1 MKLYLIAVEGGYLE
15 KSNPSFSK
23 KFLFSLAT
31 VSVLSTCAEAQIS
44 GCGINGNC
52 GTISDSKTGQITIT
66 GNGSS
71 NSLTISS
78 GGTLSNGNNKAIY
91 AHAKDSE
98 TLTIT
103 NLKNEGIINGKV
115 SVENS
120 KGNFTGT
127 ITVNTFE
134 NEGQINGQIYMG
146 IWGSNQGTLTIDNFN
161 NSGTIKADNGNGI
174 LFEGNVHM
182 ETFKNSGM
190 IQANKAIELKGGT
203 IQNFTNDSSGTIQ
216 GNEAG
221 IVINSHINTFEN
233 KGLINSPG
241 KGRYSNGIWIS
252 SGANIE
258 TFKNS
263 GTISG
268 GNGISTQGG
277 TIKTFTN
284 SGTISGGN
292 GIDLSNGTIDN
303 FTNSGTIVSN
313 GEKEPGDNITS
324 GTSSSIKIT
333 QSHIKTFDNQGS
345 ISGKFGVKLLGA
357 TIDNFTNS
365 GTIESNSK
373 HKNGAAVSISN
384 IYAIGSTIEKFE
396 NSGTIKANNAS
407 GILIEAGNKIGTL
420 TNKGTIEASLYG
432 IGFFSVDEHGGQI
445 DIGKITIETNGVIK
459 AGQNG
464 IHIDGSERGIKGEGI
479 DVKGRLEGGNAGIYI
494 GGGKQ
499 VSTSIKVSGTIQG
512 GNGGIIN
519 TGTIGQEGQE
529 KQQYGITIED
539 NGLIT
544 STNGSGILNTENGII
559 YGNIINQS
567 NNDLS
572 LKNDSD
578 ATITSGIVNSGS
590 GTIHINNQGSI
601 GKNENGNNI
610 TNDGDGNIV
619 VEDWVVSTG
628 DDGKLEGI
636 VVGGDKTDNVII
648 DNVTI
653 DQGGLDLGELE
664 DISNIVSGVKPGQ
677 VGNIGINGSGEISL
691 GFDPITG
698 KLSTDFN
705 LNASIAGATF
715 RSLINTTSRRA
726 SFIDSVMGNSMQH
739 FAFAKSN
746 TSIAMQEKGNL
757 YANASDYIKN
767 DFNNGSYGYNK
778 EHSLFILPYTSS
790 QNVEL
795 SLNEE
800 SRGHTRG
807 TIIGYSTLKD
817 SGIYGVYVGYEDT
830 KMSSTYFDINNRSYY
845 TGLKYFN
852 TLFTTSKGQE
862 VYLKA
867 QGKTAFIKNKL
878 SKKIGK
884 SEAEASPNSYAY
896 GMSGDLGM
904 NFNHGDNI
912 FSPEAGLVY
921 EGGYT
926 EAFSMINTKGQAT
939 VMGGERTYANYLNLL
954 STRTSFTWFRDWL
967 PNLKTSMTL
976 GAKFNINP
984 QVKAKARFGQVK
996 VKDEFYLPR
1005 VQRYVTTSMIVPLNN
1020 VFYFSLNYNG
1030 MFDSKGDTHTGFAQF
1045 NYIW

>member
-1 MKLYLIAVEGGYLE
+1 M
-15 KSNPSFSK
+15 
-23 KFLFSLAT
+23 
-31 VSVLSTCAEAQIS
+31 Q
-44 GCGINGNC
+44 
-52 GTISDSKTGQITIT
+52 
-66 GNGSS
+66 
-71 NSLTISS
+71 
-78 GGTLSNGNNKAIY
+78 
-91 AHAKDSE
+91 
-98 TLTIT
+98 
-103 NLKNEGIINGKV
+103 
-115 SVENS
+115 
-120 KGNFTGT
+120 
-127 ITVNTFE
+127 
-134 NEGQINGQIYMG
+134 
-146 IWGSNQGTLTIDNFN
+146 
-161 NSGTIKADNGNGI
+161 
-174 LFEGNVHM
+174 
-182 ETFKNSGM
+182 
-190 IQANKAIELKGGT
+190 
-203 IQNFTNDSSGTIQ
+203 
-216 GNEAG
+216 
-221 IVINSHINTFEN
+221 
-233 KGLINSPG
+233 
-241 KGRYSNGIWIS
+241 
-252 SGANIE
+252 
-258 TFKNS
+258 
-263 GTISG
+263 
-268 GNGISTQGG
+268 
-277 TIKTFTN
+277 
-284 SGTISGGN
+284 
-292 GIDLSNGTIDN
+292 
-303 FTNSGTIVSN
+303 
-313 GEKEPGDNITS
+313 
-324 GTSSSIKIT
+324 
-333 QSHIKTFDNQGS
+333 
-345 ISGKFGVKLLGA
+345 
-357 TIDNFTNS
+357 
-365 GTIESNSK
+365 K
-373 HKNGAAVSISN
+373 H
-384 IYAIGSTIEKFE
+384 
-396 NSGTIKANNAS
+396 
-407 GILIEAGNKIGTL
+407 
-420 TNKGTIEASLYG
+420 
-432 IGFFSVDEHGGQI
+432 
-445 DIGKITIETNGVIK
+445 
-459 AGQNG
+459 
-464 IHIDGSERGIKGEGI
+464 
-479 DVKGRLEGGNAGIYI
+479 
-494 GGGKQ
+494 
-499 VSTSIKVSGTIQG
+499 
-512 GNGGIIN
+512 
-519 TGTIGQEGQE
+519 
-529 KQQYGITIED
+529 GITIEN

-578 ATITSGIVNSGS
+578 ATITSGIVNNGS

-601 GKNENGNNI
+601 GKNESGSNI
-610 TNDGDGNIV
+610 TNNGSGNIV
-619 VEDWVVSTG
+619 VEDWVVSTR

-636 VVGGDKTDNVII
+636 VVGGDKTDNVTI

-715 RSLINTTSRRA
+715 RSLINTTSKRA

-739 FAFAKSN
+739 FAFAKPN
-746 TSIAMQEKGNL
+746 ASIAMQEKGNL
-757 YANASDYIKN
+757 YANVSDYIKN

-800 SRGHTRG
+800 SKGHTRG

-867 QGKTAFIKNKL
+867 QGKTAFVKNKL

-884 SEAEASPNSYAY
+884 SEAEASLNSYAY

-912 FSPEAGLVY
+912 FSPEAGLIY

>member
-1 MKLYLIAVEGGYLE
+1 M
-15 KSNPSFSK
+15 
-23 KFLFSLAT
+23 
-31 VSVLSTCAEAQIS
+31 
-44 GCGINGNC
+44 
-52 GTISDSKTGQITIT
+52 
-66 GNGSS
+66 
-71 NSLTISS
+71 
-78 GGTLSNGNNKAIY
+78 
-91 AHAKDSE
+91 E
-98 TLTIT
+98 T
-103 NLKNEGIINGKV
+103 
-115 SVENS
+115 
-120 KGNFTGT
+120 
-127 ITVNTFE
+127 
-134 NEGQINGQIYMG
+134 
-146 IWGSNQGTLTIDNFN
+146 FN
-161 NSGTIKADNGNGI
+161 NSGTIKGTGSGKNGI
-174 LFEGNVHM
+174 FLKNGTIDNFNNKSNGLISGTSIGIKLDNSTIK
-182 ETFKNSGM
+182 TFNNSGT
-190 IQANKAIELKGGT
+190 IEANKAIELSSGT
-203 IQNFTNDSSGTIQ
+203 IENFTNDSSGTIQ

-241 KGRYSNGIWIS
+241 NGQYNNGIWIS

-258 TFKNS
+258 TF
-263 GTISG
+263 
-268 GNGISTQGG
+268 
-277 TIKTFTN
+277 TN

-292 GIDLSNGTIDN
+292 GIRTKGGTIQNFINSGIISGENGLYLSGGTINN
-303 FTNSGTIVSN
+303 FTNNGTIVSN
-313 GEKEPGDNITS
+313 GENEPGDGATS
-324 GTSSSIKIT
+324 FASSGIKIT
-333 QSHIKTFDNQGS
+333 GLHINTFDNQGN
-345 ISGKFGVKLLGA
+345 ISSKFGVKLLNS
-357 TIDNFTNS
+357 TIDDFKNS
-365 GTIESNSK
+365 GIIESTSK
-373 HKNGAAVSISN
+373 HKNGAAISISN
-384 IYAIGSTIEKFE
+384 IYGSGSTIKNFE
-396 NSGTIKANNAS
+396 NSGTIKANGAS
-407 GILIEAGNKIGTL
+407 GILIEAGNKIETL
-420 TNKGTIEASLYG
+420 TNKGTIEAGLYG
-432 IGFFSVDEHGGQI
+432 IGFYTVDEHGSQIELGQI
-445 DIGKITIETNGVIK
+445 NLESGSVIK

-464 IHIDGSERGIKGEGI
+464 IHIDGSERGIKAKGI
-479 DVKGRLEGGNAGIYI
+479 DVKSGSKIEGKNAGIYI
-494 GGGKQ
+494 GGGKELD
-499 VSTSIKVSGTIQG
+499 TLIKISGEVKG
-512 GNGGIIN
+512 GVAGIIN
-519 TGTIGQEGQE
+519 EGVIGSGSNNNQDTGIKIESGGSLAGGIVNQGNGSISGSITVENGGKLDSIVNTSTSDTGISGSITNNSDNKLEISNGEGATIGG
-529 KQQYGITIED
+529 GIVN
-539 NGLIT
+539 NGSADLVISNQGSVGKDENGNT
-544 STNGSGILNTENGII
+544 VTNNGSGNV
-559 YGNIINQS
+559 NI
-567 NNDLS
+567 
-572 LKNDSD
+572 
-578 ATITSGIVNSGS
+578 
-590 GTIHINNQGSI
+590 
-601 GKNENGNNI
+601 
-610 TNDGDGNIV
+610 
-619 VEDWVVSTG
+619 EDWVVST
-628 DDGKLEGI
+628 DKETGKLETV
-636 VVGGDKTDNVII
+636 VVGGDGAS
-648 DNVTI
+648 NVTVDKVTV
-653 DQGGLDLGELE
+653 DQGGLDLGQVG
-664 DISNIVSGVKPGQ
+664 NIDNIISGVKPEQ
-677 VGNIGINGSGEISL
+677 IGNIGTNGGEITID
-691 GFDPITG
+691 FDPRTG

-800 SRGHTRG
+800 SKGHTRG

>member
-1 MKLYLIAVEGGYLE
+1 
-15 KSNPSFSK
+15 
-23 KFLFSLAT
+23 
-31 VSVLSTCAEAQIS
+31 
-44 GCGINGNC
+44 
-52 GTISDSKTGQITIT
+52 
-66 GNGSS
+66 
-71 NSLTISS
+71 
-78 GGTLSNGNNKAIY
+78 
-91 AHAKDSE
+91 
-98 TLTIT
+98 
-103 NLKNEGIINGKV
+103 
-115 SVENS
+115 
-120 KGNFTGT
+120 
-127 ITVNTFE
+127 
-134 NEGQINGQIYMG
+134 MG

-216 GNEAG
+216 GNEVG

-241 KGRYSNGIWIS
+241 NGRYNNGIWIS

-258 TFKNS
+258 TF
-263 GTISG
+263 
-268 GNGISTQGG
+268 
-277 TIKTFTN
+277 TN

-292 GIDLSNGTIDN
+292 GIRAQGGTIK
-303 FTNSGTIVSN
+303 TLINSGTIVS
-313 GEKEPGDNITS
+313 
-324 GTSSSIKIT
+324 
-333 QSHIKTFDNQGS
+333 
-345 ISGKFGVKLLGA
+345 SGKELTGAGIKLESGG
-357 TIDNFTNS
+357 TIDN
-365 GTIESNSK
+365 
-373 HKNGAAVSISN
+373 
-384 IYAIGSTIEKFE
+384 
-396 NSGTIKANNAS
+396 
-407 GILIEAGNKIGTL
+407 
-420 TNKGTIEASLYG
+420 
-432 IGFFSVDEHGGQI
+432 
-445 DIGKITIETNGVIK
+445 
-459 AGQNG
+459 
-464 IHIDGSERGIKGEGI
+464 
-479 DVKGRLEGGNAGIYI
+479 
-494 GGGKQ
+494 
-499 VSTSIKVSGTIQG
+499 
-512 GNGGIIN
+512 IIN
-519 TGTIGQEGQE
+519 TGTIQSNSYGIAVSHGSFGTLTIKEGGVVYGEKAGIIVGQWQTLGDLYIDGKNKEKDTTVSGIYSNEDGIFLEKYSQTKKIELKNGGIIKGLDNGIKLGQGASLSGEMILSGEGSRVEGGSGAGVSNVSGTISGSIKVENGATVTSSSGQAISNSGSGSIIG
-529 KQQYGITIED
+529 GITI
-539 NGLIT
+539 
-544 STNGSGILNTENGII
+544 SGENTKLE
-559 YGNIINQS
+559 GNIINTDNASIGSDIKIENGANVEGGIVNQGNGSISGSITVGKGSKLDSIVNTSTSDTGISGSITNNSDNKLEIS
-567 NNDLS
+567 NGEG
-572 LKNDSD
+572 
-578 ATITSGIVNSGS
+578 ATIGGGIVNSGN

-601 GKNENGNNI
+601 GKNESGSNI
-610 TNDGDGNIV
+610 TNNGNIV

-636 VVGGDKTDNVII
+636 VVGGDGADKVTI

-739 FAFAKSN
+739 FAFAKPN

-800 SRGHTRG
+800 SKGHTRG

>member
-1 MKLYLIAVEGGYLE
+1 MQRWGGGYLE
-15 KSNPSFSK
+15 NSNPSFSK

-44 GCGINGNC
+44 GCDLSGNC

-66 GNGSS
+66 GNDSS

-78 GGTLSNGNNKAIY
+78 GGTLSNGDDRAIY
-91 AHAKDSE
+91 AHAQDSE

-120 KGNFTGT
+120 KHNFTGT

-146 IWGSNQGTLTIDNFN
+146 IWGDSQGTLTIDNFN
-161 NSGTIKADNGNGI
+161 NSGTIKANNGNGI
-174 LFEGNVHM
+174 FFEGNVHT

-203 IQNFTNDSSGTIQ
+203 IENFTNDSSGTIQ

-241 KGRYSNGIWIS
+241 KGQYSNGIWIS
-252 SGANIE
+252 SNANIE
-258 TFKNS
+258 
-263 GTISG
+263 
-268 GNGISTQGG
+268 
-277 TIKTFTN
+277 TFTN

-292 GIDLSNGTIDN
+292 GIRTEGGTIQN
-303 FTNSGTIVSN
+303 FINSGTIVGHGNREVSDTDTVSATTGLYLVTN
-313 GEKEPGDNITS
+313 TIG
-324 GTSSSIKIT
+324 
-333 QSHIKTFDNQGS
+333 TFDNQGN
-345 ISGKFGVKLLGA
+345 ISGNNGI
-357 TIDNFTNS
+357 TITASKIETFKNN

-373 HKNGAAVSISN
+373 HKNGAAINITNMGNQISSISN
-384 IYAIGSTIEKFE
+384 FE

-407 GILIEAGNKIGTL
+407 GILIEAGNKIETL

-432 IGFFSVDEHGGQI
+432 IGFYTVDEYGGQI
-445 DIGKITIETNGVIK
+445 DIGQINLESGSVIK

-464 IHIDGSERGIKGEGI
+464 IHIDGSERGIKAKGI
-479 DVKGRLEGGNAGIYI
+479 DIKSGSKIEGGNAGIYI
-494 GGGKQ
+494 GGGKELN
-499 VSTSIKVSGTIQG
+499 TLIKISGEVKG
-512 GNGGIIN
+512 GVAGIIN
-519 TGTIGQEGQE
+519 EGVIGSGESDQDTGIKIESGGSLAGGIVNQGNGSISGSITVENGGKLDSIVNTSTSDTGISGSITNNSDNKLEISNGEGATIGG
-529 KQQYGITIED
+529 GIVNNGSADLVISNQGSVGKDD
-539 NGLIT
+539 NGNT
-544 STNGSGILNTENGII
+544 VTNNGSGNV
-559 YGNIINQS
+559 NI
-567 NNDLS
+567 
-572 LKNDSD
+572 
-578 ATITSGIVNSGS
+578 
-590 GTIHINNQGSI
+590 
-601 GKNENGNNI
+601 
-610 TNDGDGNIV
+610 
-619 VEDWVVSTG
+619 EDWVVST
-628 DDGKLEGI
+628 DKETGKLETV
-636 VVGGDKTDNVII
+636 VVGGDGADK
-648 DNVTI
+648 VTVDKVTV
-653 DQGGLDLGELE
+653 DQGGLDLGQVG
-664 DISNIVSGVKPGQ
+664 NIDNIISGVKPEQ
-677 VGNIGINGSGEISL
+677 IGNIGTNGGGEITID
-691 GFDPITG
+691 FDPRTG

-800 SRGHTRG
+800 SKGHTRG

>member
-1 MKLYLIAVEGGYLE
+1 
-15 KSNPSFSK
+15 
-23 KFLFSLAT
+23 
-31 VSVLSTCAEAQIS
+31 
-44 GCGINGNC
+44 
-52 GTISDSKTGQITIT
+52 
-66 GNGSS
+66 
-71 NSLTISS
+71 
-78 GGTLSNGNNKAIY
+78 
-91 AHAKDSE
+91 
-98 TLTIT
+98 
-103 NLKNEGIINGKV
+103 
-115 SVENS
+115 
-120 KGNFTGT
+120 
-127 ITVNTFE
+127 
-134 NEGQINGQIYMG
+134 MG

-233 KGLINSPG
+233 KGLINSTG
-241 KGRYSNGIWIS
+241 KGQYSNGIWIS
-252 SGANIE
+252 SDANIE
-258 TFKNS
+258 
-263 GTISG
+263 
-268 GNGISTQGG
+268 
-277 TIKTFTN
+277 TFTN

-292 GIDLSNGTIDN
+292 GIRSQGGTIK
-303 FTNSGTIVSN
+303 TLINSGTIVS
-313 GEKEPGDNITS
+313 
-324 GTSSSIKIT
+324 
-333 QSHIKTFDNQGS
+333 
-345 ISGKFGVKLLGA
+345 SGKELTGAGIKLESGG
-357 TIDNFTNS
+357 TIDN
-365 GTIESNSK
+365 
-373 HKNGAAVSISN
+373 
-384 IYAIGSTIEKFE
+384 
-396 NSGTIKANNAS
+396 
-407 GILIEAGNKIGTL
+407 
-420 TNKGTIEASLYG
+420 
-432 IGFFSVDEHGGQI
+432 
-445 DIGKITIETNGVIK
+445 
-459 AGQNG
+459 
-464 IHIDGSERGIKGEGI
+464 
-479 DVKGRLEGGNAGIYI
+479 
-494 GGGKQ
+494 
-499 VSTSIKVSGTIQG
+499 
-512 GNGGIIN
+512 IIN
-519 TGTIGQEGQE
+519 TGTIQSNSYGIAVSYGSFGTLTIKEGGVVYGEKAGIIVGQWQTLGDLYIDGKNKEKDTTVSGIYSNKDGIFLEKYSKTKKIELKNGGIIKGLDNGIKLGQGASLSGEMILSGEGSRVEGGSGAGVSNVSGTISGSIKVENGATVTSSSGQAISNSGSGSIIG
-529 KQQYGITIED
+529 GITI
-539 NGLIT
+539 
-544 STNGSGILNTENGII
+544 SGENTKLE
-559 YGNIINQS
+559 GNIINTDNASIGSDIKIENGANVEGGIVNQGNGSISGSITVGKGSKLDSIVNTSTSDIGISGSIINNSDNKLEIS
-567 NNDLS
+567 NGEG
-572 LKNDSD
+572 
-578 ATITSGIVNSGS
+578 ATIGGGIVNSGN

-610 TNDGDGNIV
+610 TNNGSGNIV

-636 VVGGDKTDNVII
+636 VVGGSGTDNVII

-653 DQGGLDLGELE
+653 DQGGLDLGQVGNI
-664 DISNIVSGVKPGQ
+664 DNIVSGVKPGQ

-739 FAFAKSN
+739 FAFAKPN
-746 TSIAMQEKGNL
+746 ASIAMQEKGNL

-800 SRGHTRG
+800 SKGHTRG

>member
-1 MKLYLIAVEGGYLE
+1 MAGGGYLE

-31 VSVLSTCAEAQIS
+31 VSVLSTCAEASITGP
-44 GCGINGNC
+44 GCNGGDC
-52 GTISDSKTGQITIT
+52 ATISDSKTGQITIT

-78 GGTLSNGNNKAIY
+78 GGTLSNENNKAIY

-115 SVENS
+115 NVENS
-120 KGNFTGT
+120 KRNFTGT

-134 NEGQINGQIYMG
+134 NKGQINGQIYMG

-174 LFEGNVHM
+174 FFEG
-182 ETFKNSGM
+182 KN
-190 IQANKAIELKGGT
+190 T
-203 IQNFTNDSSGTIQ
+203 
-216 GNEAG
+216 
-221 IVINSHINTFEN
+221 HIKTFEN
-233 KGLINSPG
+233 SGLINT
-241 KGRYSNGIWIS
+241 SNNYGV
-252 SGANIE
+252 NIE
-258 TFKNS
+258 E
-263 GTISG
+263 GTRVDS
-268 GNGISTQGG
+268 
-277 TIKTFTN
+277 FTN
-284 SGTISGGN
+284 SGTI
-292 GIDLSNGTIDN
+292 
-303 FTNSGTIVSN
+303 
-313 GEKEPGDNITS
+313 
-324 GTSSSIKIT
+324 TSSGSTDPKPN
-333 QSHIKTFDNQGS
+333 STFYVSTGVRVLKAQVGTFNNTGT
-345 ISGKFGVKLLGA
+345 ISGKNGV
-357 TIDNFTNS
+357 TI
-365 GTIESNSK
+365 
-373 HKNGAAVSISN
+373 A
-384 IYAIGSTIEKFE
+384 GSTIEKFE
-396 NSGTIKANNAS
+396 NTGLIESTSNHKHASAVNIANIDGITTTIENFTNSGTIKANDTS
-407 GILIEAGNKIGTL
+407 GILIEAGNKIETL

-432 IGFFSVDEHGGQI
+432 IGFFTVDNYGDQVE
-445 DIGKITIETNGVIK
+445 IGKITIEESGVIK

-529 KQQYGITIED
+529 TQQYGITIEN

-578 ATITSGIVNSGS
+578 ATITSGVVNSGS
-590 GTIHINNQGSI
+590 GTILINNQGSI

-610 TNDGDGNIV
+610 TNNGSGNIV

-636 VVGGDKTDNVII
+636 VVGGSGTDNVII

-767 DFNNGSYGYNK
+767 DFNNGSYSYNK

>member
-1 MKLYLIAVEGGYLE
+1 MAGGYLE

-31 VSVLSTCAEAQIS
+31 VSVLSTCAEASITGP
-44 GCGINGNC
+44 GCNGGDC
-52 GTISDSKTGQITIT
+52 ATISDSKTGQITIT
-66 GNGSS
+66 GNNSS

-78 GGTLSNGNNKAIY
+78 GGTLSNENNKAIY

-115 SVENS
+115 NVENQ
-120 KGNFTGT
+120 GNFTGT
-127 ITVNTFE
+127 IAVNTFE
-134 NEGQINGQIYMG
+134 NKGQINGQIYMG

-182 ETFKNSGM
+182 KTFKNSGT
-190 IQANKAIELKGGT
+190 IKANKAIELRGGT
-203 IQNFTNDSSGTIQ
+203 IENFTNDSSGTIQ

-221 IVINSHINTFEN
+221 IVINSHINTFTNE
-233 KGLINSPG
+233 GLINSPG
-241 KGRYSNGIWIS
+241 KDRYSNGIWIS

-277 TIKTFTN
+277 TIQNFIN
-284 SGTISGGN
+284 SGTIIGHGDREVS
-292 GIDLSNGTIDN
+292 DTDTITATTGLYLK
-303 FTNSGTIVSN
+303 TNTI
-313 GEKEPGDNITS
+313 G
-324 GTSSSIKIT
+324 
-333 QSHIKTFDNQGS
+333 TFDNQGN
-345 ISGKFGVKLLGA
+345 ISGNNGI
-357 TIDNFTNS
+357 TITASKIETFKNS

-373 HKNGAAVSISN
+373 HKNGAAVLISN
-384 IYAIGSTIEKFE
+384 LFKKGSTITNFE
-396 NSGTIKANNAS
+396 NSGTIKANDAS
-407 GILIEAGNKIGTL
+407 GILIEAGNKIETL

-432 IGFFSVDEHGGQI
+432 IGFFTVDNYGDQVE
-445 DIGKITIETNGVIK
+445 IGKITIETNGVIK

-529 KQQYGITIED
+529 TQQHGITIEN

-578 ATITSGIVNSGS
+578 ATITSGIVNSGN

-601 GKNENGNNI
+601 GKNESGNNI
-610 TNDGDGNIV
+610 TNDGNGNIV

-800 SRGHTRG
+800 SKGHTRG

-1005 VQRYVTTSMIVPLNN
+1005 VQRYITTSMIVPLNN

>member
-1 MKLYLIAVEGGYLE
+1 MAGGDLE
-15 KSNPSFSK
+15 KSNSSFSK
-23 KFLFSLAT
+23 KFLFSLVT
-31 VSVLSTCAEAQIS
+31 VSVLSTYAEASITGP
-44 GCGINGNC
+44 GCNGGDC
-52 GTISDSKTGQITIT
+52 ATISDSKTGQIIIT

-78 GGTLSNGNNKAIY
+78 GGTLSNGDNKAIY

-127 ITVNTFE
+127 IAVNTFE

-146 IWGSNQGTLTIDNFN
+146 IWGGKPGTLTIDNFN
-161 NSGTIKADNGNGI
+161 NRGTIKSNSQHGVFFQG
-174 LFEGNVHM
+174 
-182 ETFKNSGM
+182 KN
-190 IQANKAIELKGGT
+190 T
-203 IQNFTNDSSGTIQ
+203 
-216 GNEAG
+216 
-221 IVINSHINTFEN
+221 HIKTFE
-233 KGLINSPG
+233 
-241 KGRYSNGIWIS
+241 
-252 SGANIE
+252 
-258 TFKNS
+258 NS
-263 GTISG
+263 GTIESSNRG
-268 GNGISTQGG
+268 VELQDG
-277 TIKTFTN
+277 TIE
-284 SGTISGGN
+284 
-292 GIDLSNGTIDN
+292 N
-303 FTNSGTIVSN
+303 FTNSGTIASN
-313 GEKEPGDNITS
+313 GNNEPEDHATNNTS
-324 GTSSSIKIT
+324 TGIRIYNKSY
-333 QSHIKTFDNQGS
+333 IKTFDNQGS
-345 ISGKFGVKLLGA
+345 ISGKFGVKLLGS
-357 TIDNFTNS
+357 TIDNFKNS
-365 GTIESNSK
+365 GIIESTSK
-373 HKNGAAVSISN
+373 HKNGAAISISN
-384 IYAIGSTIEKFE
+384 LIGSGSTIKNFE
-396 NSGTIKANNAS
+396 NSGTIKANDAS
-407 GILIEAGNKIGTL
+407 GILIEAGNKIETL

-432 IGFFSVDEHGGQI
+432 IGFYAVDNYGDQVE
-445 DIGKITIETNGVIK
+445 IGKITIEENGVIK
-459 AGQNG
+459 AGNDA
-464 IHIDGSERGIKGEGI
+464 IHIDGANKGIKGEGI

-512 GNGGIIN
+512 GNSGIIN
-519 TGTIGQEGQE
+519 TGTIGQEDH
-529 KQQYGITIED
+529 KNQQYGITIEN

-610 TNDGDGNIV
+610 TNDGSGNIV

-739 FAFAKSN
+739 FAFAKPN

-800 SRGHTRG
+800 SKGHTRG

>member
-1 MKLYLIAVEGGYLE
+1 MKNQTLFNDGWGGELE
-15 KSNPSFSK
+15 NFNSKSLSR
-23 KFLFSLAT
+23 KFLFSLAA
-31 VSVLSTCAEAQIS
+31 VSVLATCANATIS
-44 GCGINGNC
+44 GGGCSNGSCNINDGKTDKITVSGTDNTLIIEVNGSVNVNNSEAINFESSSSTTTFKNQGTITSGSQNAVIKIGENGNS
-52 GTISDSKTGQITIT
+52 GATIT
-66 GNGSS
+66 TFENSGIIGNGSS
-71 NSLTISS
+71 KTGISVLGSNNSKS
-78 GGTLSNGNNKAIY
+78 
-91 AHAKDSE
+91 
-98 TLTIT
+98 TIT
-103 NLKNEGIINGKV
+103 N
-115 SVENS
+115 
-120 KGNFTGT
+120 
-127 ITVNTFE
+127 
-134 NEGQINGQIYMG
+134 
-146 IWGSNQGTLTIDNFN
+146 
-161 NSGTIKADNGNGI
+161 
-174 LFEGNVHM
+174 
-182 ETFKNSGM
+182 
-190 IQANKAIELKGGT
+190 
-203 IQNFTNDSSGTIQ
+203 
-216 GNEAG
+216 
-221 IVINSHINTFEN
+221 
-233 KGLINSPG
+233 
-241 KGRYSNGIWIS
+241 
-252 SGANIE
+252 
-258 TFKNS
+258 
-263 GTISG
+263 
-268 GNGISTQGG
+268 
-277 TIKTFTN
+277 FTN
-284 SGTISGGN
+284 SGTISSKEAAIYLANTNINTFTNSGLINSNSGT
-292 GIDLSNGTIDN
+292 GINLSNSTISN
-303 FTNSGTIVSN
+303 FTNSGTIKTT
-313 GEKEPGDNITS
+313 GTAEPNPTTASLYASS
-324 GTSSSIKIT
+324 GINLQQATIENFTNKGVISGKIGINLSASSIKT
-333 QSHIKTFDNQGS
+333 LTNQ
-345 ISGKFGVKLLGA
+345 
-357 TIDNFTNS
+357 
-365 GTIESNSK
+365 GTIESTSSANELA
-373 HKNGAAVSISN
+373 GAISITSL
-384 IYAIGSTIEKFE
+384 YSTSSTIEKLTNEGVIKSNNAHGIFIGDS
-396 NSGTIKANNAS
+396 NTIK
-407 GILIEAGNKIGTL
+407 TL
-420 TNKGTIEASLYG
+420 ENKGTIEAGLNGITFYG
-432 IGFFSVDEHGGQI
+432 FHTNKQPI
-445 DIGKITIETNGVIK
+445 DIGKIILEKGSVIK
-459 AGQNG
+459 AGNNG
-464 IHIDGSERGIKGEGI
+464 INIDGSDYGIKGEGI
-479 DVKGRLEGGNAGIYI
+479 EVKGRLEGGNAGIYI

-499 VSTSIKVSGTIQG
+499 VNTSIKVSGTIQG

-519 TGTIGQEGQE
+519 TGTIGQEGQKNQE
-529 KQQYGITIED
+529 YGITIEE

-559 YGNIINQS
+559 YGNITNNS
-567 NNDLS
+567 DNDLS

-578 ATITSGIVNSGS
+578 ATITSGIINNGN

-601 GKNENGNNI
+601 GKNEDGHNIANNGN
-610 TNDGDGNIV
+610 GGIV

-636 VVGGDKTDNVII
+636 VVGGSQTGNVII

-664 DISNIVSGVKPGQ
+664 DISNIVSGVRPDQ

-691 GFDPITG
+691 NFDPITG
-698 KLSTDFN
+698 KLSTNFN

-739 FAFAKSN
+739 FAN

-790 QNVEL
+790 QNVKL

-800 SRGHTRG
+800 SKGHTRG

-862 VYLKA
+862 VYLRA

-884 SEAEASPNSYAY
+884 SAAEASPNSYAY

-939 VMGGERTYANYLNLL
+939 VIGGERTYANYLNLL

-996 VKDEFYLPR
+996 VEDEFYLPR

-1030 MFDSKGDTHTGFAQF
+1030 IFDSKGDTHTGFAQF

>member
-1 MKLYLIAVEGGYLE
+1 
-15 KSNPSFSK
+15 
-23 KFLFSLAT
+23 
-31 VSVLSTCAEAQIS
+31 
-44 GCGINGNC
+44 
-52 GTISDSKTGQITIT
+52 
-66 GNGSS
+66 
-71 NSLTISS
+71 
-78 GGTLSNGNNKAIY
+78 
-91 AHAKDSE
+91 
-98 TLTIT
+98 
-103 NLKNEGIINGKV
+103 
-115 SVENS
+115 
-120 KGNFTGT
+120 
-127 ITVNTFE
+127 
-134 NEGQINGQIYMG
+134 
-146 IWGSNQGTLTIDNFN
+146 
-161 NSGTIKADNGNGI
+161 
-174 LFEGNVHM
+174 
-182 ETFKNSGM
+182 
-190 IQANKAIELKGGT
+190 
-203 IQNFTNDSSGTIQ
+203 
-216 GNEAG
+216 
-221 IVINSHINTFEN
+221 
-233 KGLINSPG
+233 
-241 KGRYSNGIWIS
+241 
-252 SGANIE
+252 
-258 TFKNS
+258 
-263 GTISG
+263 
-268 GNGISTQGG
+268 
-277 TIKTFTN
+277 
-284 SGTISGGN
+284 
-292 GIDLSNGTIDN
+292 
-303 FTNSGTIVSN
+303 
-313 GEKEPGDNITS
+313 
-324 GTSSSIKIT
+324 
-333 QSHIKTFDNQGS
+333 
-345 ISGKFGVKLLGA
+345 
-357 TIDNFTNS
+357 
-365 GTIESNSK
+365 
-373 HKNGAAVSISN
+373 
-384 IYAIGSTIEKFE
+384 
-396 NSGTIKANNAS
+396 
-407 GILIEAGNKIGTL
+407 
-420 TNKGTIEASLYG
+420 
-432 IGFFSVDEHGGQI
+432 
-445 DIGKITIETNGVIK
+445 
-459 AGQNG
+459 
-464 IHIDGSERGIKGEGI
+464 
-479 DVKGRLEGGNAGIYI
+479 GGNAGIYI

-578 ATITSGIVNSGS
+578 ATITSGIVNNGS

-601 GKNENGNNI
+601 GKNENGSNI
-610 TNDGDGNIV
+610 TNDGSGNIV

-636 VVGGDKTDNVII
+636 VVDGDGADKVTI

-653 DQGGLDLGELE
+653 DQGGLDLGQVGNI
-664 DISNIVSGVKPGQ
+664 DNIVSGVKPGQ

-739 FAFAKSN
+739 FTFAKPN
-746 TSIAMQEKGNL
+746 ASIAMQEKGNL

-800 SRGHTRG
+800 SKGHTRG